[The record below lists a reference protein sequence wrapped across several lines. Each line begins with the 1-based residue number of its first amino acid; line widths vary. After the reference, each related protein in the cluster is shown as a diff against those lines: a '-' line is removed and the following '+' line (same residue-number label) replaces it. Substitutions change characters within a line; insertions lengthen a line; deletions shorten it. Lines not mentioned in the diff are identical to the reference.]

1 MGEEASRQQSE
12 NVLFLVTLIIIFD
25 LYFLVFQETYNA
37 AMVEKHGEDA
47 FPYTPHD
54 PQLWLE
60 DGETNGSSIGIGF
73 MGFVWHQPEK

>member
-1 MGEEASRQQSE
+1 
-12 NVLFLVTLIIIFD
+12 
-25 LYFLVFQETYNA
+25 
-37 AMVEKHGEDA
+37 MVEKHGEDA